1 MSRLLALVLT
11 AFSTVASAE
20 TIEITPRNVTE
31 WKLVYGQ
38 VETRDR
44 VPARARIG
52 GTIIELDVTEGDDV
66 QAGGRIA
73 MIEDTKLNFQI
84 DALDARLEALVSRLE
99 TARSDLERGEQL
111 IQRGVIT
118 TQRFEELQTA
128 VSVLEGEIS
137 GLEAERLV
145 VERQI
150 EEGTVLSPETGIV
163 LSVPVSVGSV
173 IGPGEAIAVIGGG
186 GVYLRLAVPERHA
199 TDLSEGDTIQIGGT
213 SGEVREGTLVKLY
226 PQIEGGRVQAD
237 VEVEGL
243 NPDFVGRRVPV
254 RLPVGERNAILVP
267 NDAVS
272 RHGGLDFVTVESAEG
287 RVRRAVVPGA
297 TINVDGAE
305 WREILTGIGAGERVV
320 VGDE

>member
-1 MSRLLALVLT
+1 MSRLLALVLI

-20 TIEITPRNVTE
+20 TIEITPRIVTE

-267 NDAVS
+267 QAALS
-272 RHGGLDFVTVESAEG
+272 QHGGLDFVTVESADG
-287 RVRRAVVPGA
+287 RVQRAVVPGA
-297 TINVDGAE
+297 TMNVDGAE
-305 WREILTGIGAGERVV
+305 WREILTGLGAGERVV

>member
-20 TIEITPRNVTE
+20 TIEITPRIVTE

-267 NDAVS
+267 QAALS
-272 RHGGLDFVTVESAEG
+272 QHGGLDFVTVESADG
-287 RVRRAVVPGA
+287 RVQRAVVPGA
-297 TINVDGAE
+297 TMNVDGAE
-305 WREILTGIGAGERVV
+305 WREILTGLGAGERVV

>member
-20 TIEITPRNVTE
+20 TIEITPRIVTE

-150 EEGTVLSPETGIV
+150 EEGTVLSPETGIF

-267 NDAVS
+267 QAALS
-272 RHGGLDFVTVESAEG
+272 QHGGLDFVTVESADG
-287 RVRRAVVPGA
+287 RVQRAVVPGA
-297 TINVDGAE
+297 TMNVDGAE
-305 WREILTGIGAGERVV
+305 WREILTGLGAGERVV